1 MGSLIWREGGKR
13 LVVQWYDAQGKLRQ
27 KTIRSK
33 SLDGTPLAKRTL
45 ERDARRRLAEHELQ
59 VDRQRG
65 GLAPITSDV
74 MRRPLRW
81 LIGWWW
87 EHRGQSLQAPF
98 IRAFLEK
105 HLGPQLL
112 DAPLSAVTA
121 VRISKLLQTD
131 LADELAPKSRK
142 HLRGY
147 LFNVFEVARRH
158 GGPWHG
164 RANPIDDVDSIR
176 VPKVPRAILQP
187 EEMEPVLAQVPARWR
202 GAVATTLYAGLREGE
217 VFGLRKQEVDLG
229 AGLLMVSRSWDAPR
243 TKDGKALPV
252 PIAPPLRPYLEEA
265 LRSPGEF
272 VFPATKGRMHPRHL
286 RLGKML
292 RAAIGRAGFIV
303 GYEHRCRAWHCGWRV
318 RAPDAAP
325 PPECPKCHGRATW
338 AKAIPRHVRFHDTR
352 HSFGTQIVRKAG
364 LAVAQL
370 ALRHSDSR
378 LTADT
383 YGHLDLE
390 DLRRGVLSAFPLPAG
405 AVAAP
410 PEPAGGPPTG
420 PGDPHKAK
428 KRDTG
433 RNPKQAKPRVDS

>member
-13 LVVQWYDAQGKLRQ
+13 LVVQWYDVNGQLRQ
-27 KTIRSK
+27 ETIRAC

-59 VDRQRG
+59 VDRQRA
-65 GLAPITSDV
+65 GLSPITSDV

-81 LIGWWW
+81 LIDWWW
-87 EHRGQSLQAPF
+87 QHRGKSLKAPY
-98 IRAFLEK
+98 IRRFVEK
-105 HLGPQLL
+105 HLGQSLL
-112 DAPLSAVTA
+112 DAPLAQVTA

-131 LADELAPKSRK
+131 LADALAPKSRK

-147 LFNVFEVARRH
+147 LFNMFEVARRH

-164 RANPIDDVDSIR
+164 RANPIDDVDPIR
-176 VPKVPRAILQP
+176 VPKVPRSILQP
-187 EEMEPVLAQVPARWR
+187 DEMEPVLAEVPARWR

-217 VFGLRKQEVDLG
+217 VFGLRKEDIDLR
-229 AGLLMVSRSWDAPR
+229 AGLLMVSRSWAAPR

-252 PIAPPLRPYLEEA
+252 PIAAPLRPYMEAA
-265 LRSPGEF
+265 LRSPGMLA
-272 VFPATKGRMHPRHL
+272 FPRPNGMMYPSDL

-292 RAAIGRAGFIV
+292 RRAIGRAGLVV
-303 GYEHRCRAWHCGWRV
+303 GYEHRCRAWHCGWRE
-318 RAPDAAP
+318 RSPEATP
-325 PPECPKCHGRATW
+325 PRECPKCHRPTTW
-338 AKAIPRHVRFHDTR
+338 AKPIPRHVRFHDTR
-352 HSFGTQIVRKAG
+352 HSFGTQVVRQAG

-390 DLRRGVLSAFPLPAG
+390 DLRRGVLNAFP
-405 AVAAP
+405 AAP
-410 PEPAGGPPTG
+410 DAEAGPAAAPEEAPEAQADERPTKRKRGPRQG
-420 PGDPHKAK
+420 
-428 KRDTG
+428 
-433 RNPKQAKPRVDS
+433 S

>member
-13 LVVQWYDAQGKLRQ
+13 LVVQWYDAQGRRQ
-27 KTIRSK
+27 QETIRAR
-33 SLDGTPLAKRTL
+33 SLDGSPLSKRTL
-45 ERDARRRLAEHELQ
+45 ERDARRRLAEHELL
-59 VDRQRG
+59 VDRQRA
-65 GLAPITSDV
+65 GLTPITSDV

-81 LIGWWW
+81 LIAWWW

-105 HLGPQLL
+105 HLGSQLL

-164 RANPIDDVDSIR
+164 RANPIDDVDPIR

-187 EEMEPVLAQVPARWR
+187 EEMPPVLAQVPARWR

-217 VFGLRKQEVDLG
+217 VFGLRKQEVDLR
-229 AGLLMVSRSWDAPR
+229 AGLLMVARSWDAPR

-265 LRSPGEF
+265 LHSPGEL
-272 VFPATKGRMHPRHL
+272 VFPTPKGRMHPRHL

-303 GYEHRCRAWHCGWRV
+303 GYEHRCRAWHCGWKT
-318 RAPDAAP
+318 RAPDAAV
-325 PPECPKCHGRATW
+325 PPECPKCHRGTTW
-338 AKAIPRHVRFHDTR
+338 AKPIPRHVRFHDTR
-352 HSFGTQIVRKAG
+352 HSFGTQIVRQAG

-390 DLRRGVLSAFPLPAG
+390 DLRRGVLSAFPAPPTAEAARPGPSGVAPAG
-405 AVAAP
+405 R
-410 PEPAGGPPTG
+410 GTTR
-420 PGDPHKAK
+420 
-428 KRDTG
+428 KRDS
-433 RNPKQAKPRVDS
+433 RQEP